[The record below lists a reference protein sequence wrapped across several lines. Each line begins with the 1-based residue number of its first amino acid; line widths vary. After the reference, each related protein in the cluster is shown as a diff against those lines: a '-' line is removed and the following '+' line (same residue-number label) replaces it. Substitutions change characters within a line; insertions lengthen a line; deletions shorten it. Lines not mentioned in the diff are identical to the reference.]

1 MVHAFMLMV
10 VIGVGEFR
18 EIQPNPMYFQRL
30 HDCLYYAE
38 RTVKQYKNYPWDAHV
53 DPRDRVTAYCKP
65 VYVEKGTVMYDK

>member
-18 EIQPNPMYFQRL
+18 EIQLSPMYFQRL

-53 DPRDRVTAYCKP
+53 DPRGV
-65 VYVEKGTVMYDK
+65 